1 MSDESFDEFM
11 GHVKQGAIE
20 VGTDIFN
27 AAANLFSELLE
38 PSDSSSIDYELSPSY
53 VSEYDGLTIM
63 VTGRH
68 TIILDKQGNTLQKI
82 DENLFRLNDNINLRI
97 TDGGITVLENSYSDF
112 EPVYGDNYDLI
123 MDTASPIMVYGL
135 LFTCLISLM
144 ILFGI
149 MVKRRRMMMNRRYQL
164 ARNSLATAA
173 DFAVVDSVMPPT
185 AAQKK
190 NVNDAP
196 PSYET
201 VTEQD
206 KMLPKYE
213 EV

>member
-1 MSDESFDEFM
+1 MAHIIIFNNFFYNIIKKLVKNFEFNNIYNFFKIDIFQSFDEFM

-53 VSEYDGLTIM
+53 VSEYDGLTLM

-97 TDGGITVLENSYSDF
+97 
-112 EPVYGDNYDLI
+112 
-123 MDTASPIMVYGL
+123 
-135 LFTCLISLM
+135 
-144 ILFGI
+144 
-149 MVKRRRMMMNRRYQL
+149 K
-164 ARNSLATAA
+164 
-173 DFAVVDSVMPPT
+173 
-185 AAQKK
+185 
-190 NVNDAP
+190 
-196 PSYET
+196 
-201 VTEQD
+201 
-206 KMLPKYE
+206 
-213 EV
+213 

>member
-1 MSDESFDEFM
+1 MSDENIEQFM
-11 GHVKQGAIE
+11 NHVKEGAIE
-20 VGTDIFN
+20 VGSDIFE
-27 AAANLFSELLE
+27 AASGFISDLFRSSESSE
-38 PSDSSSIDYELSPSY
+38 SAISYNYDSYELTLMRDS
-53 VSEYDGLTIM
+53 D
-63 VTGRH
+63 
-68 TIILDKQGNTLQKI
+68 GNTLQQI
-82 DENLFRLNDNINLRI
+82 GENLYRFNDNINLLI
-97 TDGGITVLENSYSDF
+97 TNGRVTVLQRSDYND
-112 EPVYGDNYDLI
+112 YGDYAYDLT
-123 MDTASPIMVYGL
+123 MDGASPIMVYGL

-144 ILFGI
+144 ILFAI
-149 MVKRRRMMMNRRYQL
+149 MVKRRRMMIHRRYLL

-173 DFAVVDSVMPPT
+173 DFSVVDSDVPAT

>member
-1 MSDESFDEFM
+1 
-11 GHVKQGAIE
+11 
-20 VGTDIFN
+20 
-27 AAANLFSELLE
+27 
-38 PSDSSSIDYELSPSY
+38 
-53 VSEYDGLTIM
+53 
-63 VTGRH
+63 
-68 TIILDKQGNTLQKI
+68 
-82 DENLFRLNDNINLRI
+82 
-97 TDGGITVLENSYSDF
+97 
-112 EPVYGDNYDLI
+112 
-123 MDTASPIMVYGL
+123 
-135 LFTCLISLM
+135 
-144 ILFGI
+144 

>member
-1 MSDESFDEFM
+1 MSDENIEQFM
-11 GHVKQGAIE
+11 NHVKEGAIE
-20 VGTDIFN
+20 VGSDIFE
-27 AAANLFSELLE
+27 AASGFISDLFRSSESSE
-38 PSDSSSIDYELSPSY
+38 SAISYNYDSYELTLMRDS
-53 VSEYDGLTIM
+53 D
-63 VTGRH
+63 
-68 TIILDKQGNTLQKI
+68 GNTLQQI
-82 DENLFRLNDNINLRI
+82 GENLYRFNDNINLLI
-97 TDGGITVLENSYSDF
+97 TNGRVTVLQRSD
-112 EPVYGDNYDLI
+112 YNDYDDYAYDLT
-123 MDTASPIMVYGL
+123 MDGASPIMVYGL

-144 ILFGI
+144 ILFAI
-149 MVKRRRMMMNRRYQL
+149 MVKRRRMMIHRRYLL

-173 DFAVVDSVMPPT
+173 DFAVVDSDVPAT

>member
-53 VSEYDGLTIM
+53 VSEYDGLTLM

-97 TDGGITVLENSYSDF
+97 NDDGITVLESSYSD
-112 EPVYGDNYDLI
+112 YGDYKYDLT

-149 MVKRRRMMMNRRYQL
+149 MVKRRRMMIHRRYLL
-164 ARNSLATAA
+164 ARNSLATPA
-173 DFAVVDSVMPPT
+173 DFAVVDSELPPT

-190 NVNDAP
+190 NINDAP

-213 EV
+213 DV

>member
-1 MSDESFDEFM
+1 
-11 GHVKQGAIE
+11 
-20 VGTDIFN
+20 
-27 AAANLFSELLE
+27 
-38 PSDSSSIDYELSPSY
+38 
-53 VSEYDGLTIM
+53 
-63 VTGRH
+63 
-68 TIILDKQGNTLQKI
+68 
-82 DENLFRLNDNINLRI
+82 
-97 TDGGITVLENSYSDF
+97 
-112 EPVYGDNYDLI
+112 
-123 MDTASPIMVYGL
+123 
-135 LFTCLISLM
+135 
-144 ILFGI
+144 
-149 MVKRRRMMMNRRYQL
+149 MVKRRRMMIHRRYLL

-173 DFAVVDSVMPPT
+173 DFAVVDSEVPPT

>member
-1 MSDESFDEFM
+1 MSDENIEQFM
-11 GHVKQGAIE
+11 NHVKQGAIE
-20 VGTDIFN
+20 VGSDIFE
-27 AAANLFSELLE
+27 AASGFISDLFRSSESSE
-38 PSDSSSIDYELSPSY
+38 SAISYNYDSYELTLMRDS
-53 VSEYDGLTIM
+53 D
-63 VTGRH
+63 
-68 TIILDKQGNTLQKI
+68 GNTLQQI
-82 DENLFRLNDNINLRI
+82 GENLYRFNDNINLLI
-97 TDGGITVLENSYSDF
+97 TNGRVTVLQRSDYND
-112 EPVYGDNYDLI
+112 YGDYAYDLT
-123 MDTASPIMVYGL
+123 MDGASPIMVYGL

-144 ILFGI
+144 ILFAI
-149 MVKRRRMMMNRRYQL
+149 MVKRRRMMIHRRYLL

-173 DFAVVDSVMPPT
+173 DFSVVDSDVPAT

>member
-1 MSDESFDEFM
+1 MSDENIEQFM
-11 GHVKQGAIE
+11 NHVKEGAIE
-20 VGTDIFN
+20 VGSDIFE
-27 AAANLFSELLE
+27 AASGFISDLFRSSESSE
-38 PSDSSSIDYELSPSY
+38 SAISYNYDSYELTLMRDS
-53 VSEYDGLTIM
+53 D
-63 VTGRH
+63 
-68 TIILDKQGNTLQKI
+68 GNTLQQI
-82 DENLFRLNDNINLRI
+82 GENLYRFNDNINLLI
-97 TDGGITVLENSYSDF
+97 TNGRVTVLQRSDYND
-112 EPVYGDNYDLI
+112 YGDYAYDLT
-123 MDTASPIMVYGL
+123 MDGASPIMVYGL

-144 ILFGI
+144 ILFAI
-149 MVKRRRMMMNRRYQL
+149 MVKRRRMMIHRRYLL
-164 ARNSLATAA
+164 ARNSLATAS
-173 DFAVVDSVMPPT
+173 DFAVVDSDVPAT

>member
-1 MSDESFDEFM
+1 MSEENFDEFL
-11 GHVKQGAIE
+11 GHVKAGVIE

-27 AAANLFSELLE
+27 VASNMFSDLFS
-38 PSDSSSIDYELSPSY
+38 PSDDSISSDYVESSFSPSY
-53 VSEYDGLTIM
+53 TPVPDGFTLLISGGEI
-63 VTGRH
+63 VDR
-68 TIILDKQGNTLQKI
+68 DGNALQKI
-82 DENLFRLNDNINLRI
+82 GDNLFRLNDKMNLI
-97 TDGGITVLENSYSDF
+97 VTKDGIAVLQHSDD
-112 EPVYGDNYDLI
+112 YGDYMYDLT
-123 MDTASPIMVYGL
+123 MDSASPIMVYGL

-144 ILFGI
+144 VLFAI
-149 MVKRRRMMMNRRYQL
+149 MVKRRRMMIHRRYLL

-173 DFAVVDSVMPPT
+173 DFAVVDSELPPT
-185 AAQKK
+185 AAQKE
-190 NVNDAP
+190 NINDAP